1 MKNTTLKTVSDFN
14 KQYSHLVGTFKT
26 ASLALAD
33 DVLALGA
40 AVCSARDTLSAD
52 DWMSFCEKN
61 DLLTPNGVGNNRRRQ
76 LLAIGG
82 AEPRLRPHLQD
93 LPASITVLFELSRIP
108 AAALKQ
114 CLTNGAVTPFLQTRE
129 ARRLNPA
136 FQQTTQKKTTTAT
149 AVLDGY
155 AIEVNFLNGVD
166 PTTAKQFCNAL
177 QRYVTQNA
185 SRFALYPKL
194 TLSPAL
200 HVLLASVAA

>member
-1 MKNTTLKTVSDFN
+1 MKTLKTLPDFN
-14 KQYSHLVGTFKT
+14 QKYAHLVGTFKT
-26 ASLALAD
+26 ASLTLAD

-40 AVCSARDTLSAD
+40 AVCSARETLSD
-52 DWMSFCEKN
+52 EDWMEFCEKN

-76 LLAIGG
+76 LLAIGD

-136 FQQTTQKKTTTAT
+136 FQQTSKTKKTPAAAT
-149 AVLDGY
+149 LDGFSVE
-155 AIEVNFLNGVD
+155 IDFNPDVD
-166 PTTAKQFCNAL
+166 PAQARQFCNAL